1 MSITNKVTI
10 GLVSAVFAVSVVAT
24 YSVTAQDTVADL
36 QAKIAQLI
44 AQIEELKTLQSGRTT
59 TVVAS
64 TGGGSAAC
72 PYTWTRNLA
81 MGSSG
86 DDVRQLQR
94 FLNSNPQTQVAV
106 SGVGSPGNETS
117 YYGPATTRAVSKFQE
132 LYAAQILTPL
142 GLTNGTGGFYTST
155 RTHANS
161 ICQSGSGSG
170 SNVSYRTAPR
180 SATSAPVVQVTG
192 DALAVTPGNPISDA
206 YVVKGAQRA
215 PYTSIVLTAGT
226 DDVRVEDVRIRRFGL
241 SSSDNFES
249 VALVNANGVQVGSAR
264 SLKRDEVSLGGSFV
278 IPANRSVTLAVVGNM
293 ANTEDFSAGS
303 IAGLEIAEVVANAR
317 VQGNFPIRGAAHVLS
332 ESITLQMTEVTVD
345 GGGGDIPFNEETE
358 IATVTIDLESGD
370 ADEEDAYLRSVILK
384 QIGSANENEVGD
396 IEITIDGDR
405 VNHTLVVDRDRYII
419 NFSGRG
425 VQIEENDSVELRLET
440 ETNVGYEETV
450 QFEIDD
456 ISDVYVVGASYGYG
470 LPVKFA
476 LEGNANGDCV
486 DSDPDC
492 DEKDDDVRNTT
503 ESAMILSGEV
513 RSGDRRLAKFEDE
526 VRYGKDVILGAL
538 SVEFEGEDVEM
549 EDLTFDVKIEDF
561 PYTDETD
568 NAWESA
574 DEDEVSFENIRM
586 RINGETVAYADESVE
601 FSSPTAAEIAAD
613 EIVETVDFSDR
624 FIIEVDG
631 DDEVETVFEIVAD
644 LDAAWSHFGG
654 TNVTFTLTNVDEAE
668 GLRSEKDYNEEG
680 EGDDADGYF
689 YSDREFKDVEIT
701 GNEITFE
708 IGNDNVDGEEFV
720 AGTEDVV
727 FGTFSVDASNAVDD
741 IELENL
747 RISFRIPSSGT
758 GNLSHIEDCKI
769 IDESDDEVADGNSIS
784 GDEENDTDQMRF
796 RFDNFVVESEDEV
809 ELDIVCAIDSKA
821 EASDSYQIA
830 ADVNADDR
838 IEYRIGR
845 DDHEESF
852 DEDNTSDII
861 TVSEGG
867 TLEVSSSKPNNESEI
882 ALVVGSGDED
892 IQTLE
897 LEFEAED
904 EDIRID
910 SLYLS
915 GLSFGDS
922 STVDEA
928 ALKEFI
934 DGITIEFEGGRSHR
948 ITHKKF
954 EATGQKLV
962 LGECENTDSDCEGT
976 DTADITTDANVLVF
990 ENLGEEVEASE
1001 TKTAVLSID
1010 YEKISTN
1017 ASEALSGQWLEA
1029 AKLYTYYEGE
1039 SSGTLGQ
1046 TTTNVASHFSKN
1058 VVFPTLP
1065 TISSS
1070 RKNDD
1075 GLSGNDVE
1083 LYEFT
1088 VNANSAGDLYVR
1100 KLTFSITPSSGVTL
1114 NNVRVTKDGST
1125 ISTNSHAVTTAT
1137 DQEFVI
1143 DEDETEIRKGSSEE
1157 FSVVA
1162 DVTGATNG
1170 SDVTTELLHDTT
1182 APSTLGQA
1190 AASVTGSFVWSP
1202 DTLRENGSLTV
1213 ADWFSGW
1220 AVFDGDDT
1228 KSWTIE
1234 R

>member
-24 YSVTAQDTVADL
+24 YSVTAQDTIADL
-36 QAKIAQLI
+36 QIKIAQLI
-44 AQIEELKTLQSGRTT
+44 AQIEELKNLQSGS
-59 TVVAS
+59 TVIAS
-64 TGGGSAAC
+64 TGGGNAAC
-72 PYTWTRNLA
+72 PYTWTRNLT

-94 FLNSNPQTQVAV
+94 FLNSNPQTQVATT
-106 SGVGSPGNETS
+106 GVGSPGYETS

-142 GLTNGTGGFYTST
+142 GLTRGTGGFYTST

-161 ICQSGSGSG
+161 VCQSGSSR
-170 SNVSYRTAPR
+170 SSVSYRNAPR

-215 PYTSIVLTAGT
+215 PFTSIVLTAGT
-226 DDVRVEDVRIRRFGL
+226 NDVRVEDVRIRRFGL

-303 IAGLEIAEVVANAR
+303 IAGLEIAEVIANAR

-332 ESITLQMTEVTVD
+332 ESITLQMTEVTV
-345 GGGGDIPFNEETE
+345 GGGGGKIPFNEETE
-358 IATVTIDLESGD
+358 IAAVTIDLEAGDD

-396 IEITIDGDR
+396 IEVTIDGDR
-405 VNHTLVVDRDRYII
+405 VNHSMVVDRDRYII
-419 NFSGRG
+419 NFGGRG
-425 VQIEENDSVELRLET
+425 VLIEENDSVELRLET
-440 ETNVGYEETV
+440 ETNIGYEETV

-456 ISDVYVVGASYGYG
+456 ISDVYIVGASYGYG
-470 LPVKFA
+470 LPVKFD
-476 LEGNANGDCV
+476 LDQEQGDCI
-486 DSDPDC
+486 DSDSEC
-492 DEKDDDVRNTT
+492 DENDDDVHNTT
-503 ESAMILSGEV
+503 DSATILSGEI
-513 RSGDRRLAKFEDE
+513 RSGDRRLSKFEDE

-561 PYTDETD
+561 PYTDGTD
-568 NAWESA
+568 NAWENA
-574 DEDEVSFENIRM
+574 DEDEVNFENIRL
-586 RINGETVAYADESVE
+586 RINGETVAYADESIE
-601 FSSPTAAEIAAD
+601 FSSPTASEIADD
-613 EIVETVDFSDR
+613 EIIETIDFSDR
-624 FIIEVDG
+624 FVVEVDG

-644 LDAAWSHFGG
+644 LDTAWSHFGG

-668 GLRSEKDYNEEG
+668 GLRSEKDYNEAADP
-680 EGDDADGYF
+680 DDSNSRDGYF
-689 YSDREFKDVEIT
+689 YSDREFKDVEIV

-747 RISFRIPSSGT
+747 RISFTITIPAGGT

-769 IDESDDEVADGNSIS
+769 VDESNDEVADGNSIS
-784 GDEENDTDQMRF
+784 GDDDGDTDQMRF
-796 RFDNFVVESEDEV
+796 RFDNFVVESEDEA

-821 EASDSYQIA
+821 ETGNSYQIT
-830 ADVNADDR
+830 ADITEEDR

-845 DDHEESF
+845 DDHEENF
-852 DEDNTSDII
+852 EADNTSDVI

-897 LEFEAED
+897 LDFEAED

-922 STVDEA
+922 SAMTEA

-948 ITHKKF
+948 VTHKKF
-954 EATGQKLV
+954 EATEQKLV
-962 LGECENTDSDCEGT
+962 LGECENTDSDCANT
-976 DTADITTDANVLVF
+976 DTADIETGTNVLVF

-1017 ASEALSGQWLEA
+1017 ASEALSGQWLKA
-1029 AKLYTYYEGE
+1029 AELYTYYEGE

-1065 TISSS
+1065 TISSTRNS
-1070 RKNDD
+1070 DD

-1088 VNANSAGDLYVR
+1088 INANSAGDLYVR
-1100 KLTFSITPSSGVTL
+1100 KLTFSITASDGVTL
-1114 NNVRVTKDGST
+1114 NNVKVTKDGST
-1125 ISTNSHAVTTAT
+1125 VSNDHDGHIWCRQS
-1137 DQEFVI
+1137 
-1143 DEDETEIRKGSSEE
+1143 G
-1157 FSVVA
+1157 
-1162 DVTGATNG
+1162 
-1170 SDVTTELLHDTT
+1170 LH
-1182 APSTLGQA
+1182 
-1190 AASVTGSFVWSP
+1190 
-1202 DTLRENGSLTV
+1202 N
-1213 ADWFSGW
+1213 
-1220 AVFDGDDT
+1220 
-1228 KSWTIE
+1228 K
-1234 R
+1234 